1 MALVGAPLVA
11 LDSLGARAEGT
22 AQVDPGVLYS
32 RTSSHRL
39 INCNRPL
46 SVASCSIQP
55 LAHCAGCCLALG
67 TVTTKKE
74 KC

>member
-1 MALVGAPLVA
+1 MALVGAQLVA

-46 SVASCSIQP
+46 SVASW
-55 LAHCAGCCLALG
+55 
-67 TVTTKKE
+67 
-74 KC
+74 